1 MTHHSTP
8 TPFTIAIPDAALD
21 DLVRR
26 LRSTRWADDFDNQDW
41 SYGVE
46 RDWLMR
52 MADYWASDFD
62 WRAQEAAMNR
72 YPQFKVLIND
82 VPVHFMHI
90 RGKGPN
96 PTPIVLTH
104 GWPWTFLGLSARAG
118 AADRSGCA
126 WGRSGLLVR
135 CGDPLPARI
144 RLFCA
149 ATLRR
154 VRRGK
159 DRGNLGPADVPRA
172 RL

>member
-104 GWPWTFLGLSARAG
+104 GWPWTFGTIGTCWSR
-118 AADRSGCA
+118 
-126 WGRSGLLVR
+126 
-135 CGDPLPARI
+135 
-144 RLFCA
+144 
-149 ATLRR
+149 
-154 VRRGK
+154 
-159 DRGNLGPADVPRA
+159 
-172 RL
+172 